1 MSVPLYVF
9 MACIGDN
16 FTVSRGD
23 REKVQ
28 GNLVIVPFPS
38 ELWNMLQENVCWGRC
53 VDGGVYG

>member
-38 ELWNMLQENVCWGRC
+38 ELWNMLQENVC
-53 VDGGVYG
+53 